1 MSDSVSPSGA
11 PPEHFGTRLRAERE
25 RQGLS
30 VGDVVGRLR
39 LHPKQIR
46 ALEDADLSVLPEP
59 AYVRGFVRSYA
70 MSLGLAPE
78 PLLAD
83 LAARQGQRAPSLDA
97 MADDSPR
104 SPVRE
109 AAREQNSRRFVLIGA
124 LVLLAVLGAVGWY
137 ASRPA
142 PAPTAAPAVTPA
154 PAPPPAVVT
163 TPAPAPTAEASAPAT
178 AGSAPGVTGAAVI
191 DASPAAAPAAPLLKL
206 VASTRAWVRVEGS
219 DKVVLLETTLEPGA
233 EEVVEGI
240 PPLSVVIGDAS
251 AVKLELRGQ
260 PVDLAPHT
268 QRNIARLKLE

>member
-1 MSDSVSPSGA
+1 MSDSVSPSEV
-11 PPEHFGTRLRAERE
+11 PTEHFGTRLRAERE

-124 LVLLAVLGAVGWY
+124 LAVLAVLGAVGWY

-142 PAPTAAPAVTPA
+142 LAPAPTPVVAPA
-154 PAPPPAVVT
+154 PAPAPAAVT
-163 TPAPAPTAEASAPAT
+163 TPAPAPTAEGGTPAM
-178 AGSAPGVTGAAVI
+178 AGSVPAAAGAAMI

-206 VASTRAWVRVEGS
+206 VASSRAWVRVEGS
-219 DKVVLLETTLEPGA
+219 DKLVLLETTLEPGA